1 MKNEFISSRIP
12 SELSDHEVRE
22 VRGDNRLQKE
32 IAKDFGLTL
41 SAVSMIKSRKCRAD
55 VSDIAIQPQ
64 PVIPPPEPPKIV
76 VFVCPPAKASGHK
89 PLRKQMLKLKPVAE
103 SWQPTIRPITTPN
116 TEAAITP
123 PPMPQEY
130 HPDDWLL
137 F

>member
-1 MKNEFISSRIP
+1 MNFEEMIGK
-12 SELSDHEVRE
+12 ELSPVKRNVDFEI
-22 VRGDNRLQKE
+22 GDTVK
-32 IAKDFGLTL
+32 
-41 SAVSMIKSRKCRAD
+41 VHY
-55 VSDIAIQPQ
+55 
-64 PVIPPPEPPKIV
+64 KIV

-103 SWQPTIRPITTPN
+103 SWQPTTRAITAPN
-116 TEAAITP
+116 AEAAIT

>member
-12 SELSDHEVRE
+12 SELSDNEVRK
-22 VRGDNRLQKE
+22 VRDDNRLQRE
-32 IAKDFGLTL
+32 IARDFGLTF
-41 SAVSMIKSRKCRAD
+41 SAVSLIKSRKCRAD
-55 VSDIAIQPQ
+55 VPDVVIHPQ
-64 PVIPPPEPPKIV
+64 PIVPPLEPPKFV
-76 VFVCPPAKASGHK
+76 VFICPPAKASGHK

-103 SWQPTIRPITTPN
+103 SWQPTTRAITAPN
-116 TEAAITP
+116 AEAAII

>member
-1 MKNEFISSRIP
+1 MKTKFVISRIP

-22 VRGDNRLQKE
+22 VRGDNRLQRK

-41 SAVSMIKSRKCRAD
+41 SAVSLIKSRKSRAD
-55 VSDIAIQPQ
+55 VPDIVIQPQ
-64 PVIPPPEPPKIV
+64 PIIPPPEPPKIA

-103 SWQPTIRPITTPN
+103 SWQPTIRAISAPITD
-116 TEAAITP
+116 AVTP

>member
-1 MKNEFISSRIP
+1 MKNKFVSSRIP
-12 SELSDHEVRE
+12 SELSDNEVRK
-22 VRGDNRLQKE
+22 VRDDKRLQKE
-32 IAKDFGLTL
+32 IAKDFGITL
-41 SAVSMIKSRKCRAD
+41 SAVSLIKSRKCRAD
-55 VSDIAIQPQ
+55 VPEIAFQPQ
-64 PVIPPPEPPKIV
+64 PVVPPPEPPKIV

-103 SWQPTIRPITTPN
+103 SWQPTARLITVPN

-123 PPMPQEY
+123 PMPQEC

>member
-1 MKNEFISSRIP
+1 MKTKFVISRIP

-22 VRGDNRLQKE
+22 VRGDNRLQRK

-41 SAVSMIKSRKCRAD
+41 SAVSLIKSLKCRAD
-55 VSDIAIQPQ
+55 VSEHVIQPQ
-64 PVIPPPEPPKIV
+64 PIVPPPEPPKIV

-103 SWQPTIRPITTPN
+103 SWQPTIRAISAPITD
-116 TEAAITP
+116 AVTP